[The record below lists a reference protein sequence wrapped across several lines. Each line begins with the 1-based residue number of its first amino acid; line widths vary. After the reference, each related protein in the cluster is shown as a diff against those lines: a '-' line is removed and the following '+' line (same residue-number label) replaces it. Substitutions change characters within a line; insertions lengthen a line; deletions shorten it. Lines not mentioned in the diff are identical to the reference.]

1 MLKHLRAVIRV
12 ILLTTF
18 SLMILVV
25 RLAVWPT
32 ALISRKTDRRLRR
45 SILRIWAIGFA
56 GIAGVRA
63 VAEGT
68 KPKPP
73 FFLVMNHM
81 SYLDMLV
88 LARETGCIFVSREDV
103 QHWPLFG
110 FIAKSMYIIFIDRAL
125 RRDTVRVN
133 TLIQKTIQEGDGIG
147 IFAESHVSC
156 GLTVEPFK
164 SPLLQS
170 AIDLGMPVHYAALN
184 YRTPEGAPV
193 EGEIVSWW
201 RPEPFYVHLYR
212 FLKYPGVT
220 ATIRFCDAPLFD
232 QDRKSLAR
240 RLHAG
245 VLSKFTPLRQAAAEY
260 AGDRF
265 PIEIPA
271 PAAEGETGPNTGMD
285 QERVY
290 SE

>member
-1 MLKHLRAVIRV
+1 MKHLRAILR
-12 ILLTTF
+12 ILLLVTF
-18 SLMILVV
+18 SLVMLLA

-32 ALISRKTDRRLRR
+32 ALVSRKTDRHLRR
-45 SILRIWAIGFA
+45 VLLRFWALVFA
-56 GIAGVRA
+56 FISGVHVRT
-63 VAEGT
+63 EGP
-68 KPKPP
+68 KPKAP
-73 FFLVMNHM
+73 FFLVMNHVT
-81 SYLDMLV
+81 YFDMLV

-110 FIAKSMYIIFIDRAL
+110 FVAKSLYIIFIDRAL
-125 RRDTVRVN
+125 KRDTVRVN
-133 TLIQKTIQEGDGIG
+133 SLIRETVLEGDGIG

-170 AIDLGMPVHYAALN
+170 AIDLGMPVYYAALN
-184 YRTPEGAPV
+184 YRTPEGSPV

-220 ATIRFCDAPLFD
+220 ATLRFCDTPLFD
-232 QDRKSLAR
+232 EDRKSLAR

-245 VLSKFTPLRQAAAEY
+245 VLAKFTPLRQAAVVYAESL
-260 AGDRF
+260 F
-265 PIEIPA
+265 PIEVPEPA
-271 PAAEGETGPNTGMD
+271 GQCRRDSREPATRADLPAE
-285 QERVY
+285 
-290 SE
+290 

>member
-1 MLKHLRAVIRV
+1 VRHLRAILRIILLVTFSLV
-12 ILLTTF
+12 ILLA
-18 SLMILVV
+18 
-25 RLAVWPT
+25 RLAVWPA
-32 ALISRKTDRRLRR
+32 ALVSRKADRRLRR
-45 SILRIWAIGFA
+45 VLLRFWALVFA
-56 GIAGVRA
+56 FISGVHVRT
-63 VAEGT
+63 EGP
-68 KPKPP
+68 KPKAP
-73 FFLVMNHM
+73 FFLVMNHVT
-81 SYLDMLV
+81 YFDMLV

-110 FIAKSMYIIFIDRAL
+110 FVAKSLYIIFIDRAL
-125 RRDTVRVN
+125 KRDTVRVN
-133 TLIQKTIQEGDGIG
+133 SLIRETVLEGDGIG

-184 YRTPEGAPV
+184 YRTPEGSPL

-220 ATIRFCDAPLFD
+220 ATLRFCDTPLFD
-232 QDRKSLAR
+232 EDRKSLAR

-245 VLSKFTPLRQAAAEY
+245 VLAKFTPLRQAAVVYAES
-260 AGDRF
+260 RF
-265 PIEIPA
+265 PIEVPEPA
-271 PAAEGETGPNTGMD
+271 GRCRGDFREPFAREDVSVE
-285 QERVY
+285 
-290 SE
+290 